1 MESNRIISNPARSE
15 RGGHKPKQK
24 NTMKKTFKFTAYEV
38 FDITSGCRL
47 MDDYHEVII
56 KGPDRLIKEDDDSL
70 REAWKR
76 RGSSIPF
83 KHHRYVISDVVYTA
97 ELNVGDDN
105 YEPSFDELYDAVI
118 DWEYGDYCEVYRF
131 NDK

>member
-1 MESNRIISNPARSE
+1 
-15 RGGHKPKQK
+15 
-24 NTMKKTFKFTAYEV
+24 MKKTFKFTAYEV
-38 FDITSGCRL
+38 FDITSGYRL
-47 MDDYHEVII
+47 MDDYHEIV
-56 KGPDRLIKEDDDSL
+56 KEDPYKLIKEDDNGL

-76 RGSSIPF
+76 RGSSRPF
-83 KHHRYVISDVVYTA
+83 KHHRYIISDVVYTA

-105 YEPSFDELYDAVI
+105 YVPTFDELCDVVI